1 VLTSLGLPVTYD
13 AAAWP
18 ALQDAMRVDKKS
30 RGSMLR
36 FVLLRGLGE
45 PFVFEAPDATLLEQ
59 AYAEVAS

>member
-1 VLTSLGLPVTYD
+1 
-13 AAAWP
+13 
-18 ALQDAMRVDKKS
+18 
-30 RGSMLR
+30 MLR